1 MKILLRA
8 ALTCLV
14 IANAAIYST
23 ANAQNATASTN
34 INCVQSGVSMTC
46 TQQPVVFT
54 LPSGV
59 NLVAQTSGSGFTL
72 NGTTSGPVAPASC
85 SITPASPTVAIGG
98 SVTLSVSCQVGSGSY
113 TYVWTKAGNTISN
126 ATAASY
132 ALSTTGDTATAG
144 STTYGVTVTNTA
156 GSSGAS
162 TNVLV
167 QAATPPSG
175 CSVSASATTVSV
187 GATPTLSVSCT
198 GGTSPFTYQWTK
210 AGNAISNATGQ
221 SYTLSATADTA
232 AASTTQYAVNVTNS
246 AGTVS
251 PGTQIT
257 VTANQTT
264 SCPSGTLQY
273 VMSSVSSSYIDTNG
287 QFGSTPVS
295 VTMDVA
301 STTTTTGVSSLPKLW
316 YFESPSYPE
325 SIKEVTISRSPCNF
339 TSNPEFV
346 VSAASAFNQ
355 GGWKY
360 ILFND
365 TRAATYPRLTTGRW
379 YINVRNVEGQ
389 CSGQC
394 NTRISLIK

>member
-1 MKILLRA
+1 M
-8 ALTCLV
+8 
-14 IANAAIYST
+14 
-23 ANAQNATASTN
+23 
-34 INCVQSGVSMTC
+34 
-46 TQQPVVFT
+46 
-54 LPSGV
+54 
-59 NLVAQTSGSGFTL
+59 
-72 NGTTSGPVAPASC
+72 
-85 SITPASPTVAIGG
+85 
-98 SVTLSVSCQVGSGSY
+98 
-113 TYVWTKAGNTISN
+113 
-126 ATAASY
+126 
-132 ALSTTGDTATAG
+132 
-144 STTYGVTVTNTA
+144 
-156 GSSGAS
+156 GSSSAS

-175 CSVSASATTVSV
+175 CVVNASATTVSI

-210 AGNAISNATGQ
+210 GGNAISNATGQ

-257 VTANQTT
+257 VTSNQTT
-264 SCPSGTLQY
+264 SCPPGTLQY
-273 VMSSVSSSYIDTNG
+273 VMSSAVSSYIDTNG
-287 QFGSTPVS
+287 QYGTTPVS

-301 STTTTTGVSSLPKLW
+301 STTTTAGVTNLPKLW

-325 SIKEVTISRSPCNF
+325 SIKEVTISTSPCNF
-339 TSNPEFV
+339 SNNPEFV

-355 GGWKY
+355 GGWKF